1 MEIAGTLKKR
11 DNVNLKADLNEE
23 MEKMFIRFTYDTNF
37 QQLSGDQK
45 LSFMKSD

>member
-23 MEKMFIRFTYDTNF
+23 MEKIFIRFTYDTNF
-37 QQLSGDQK
+37 QQWRSGD
-45 LSFMKSD
+45 